1 MRPLRFSSGRALAG
15 IALLLTAVAPCL
27 SAARAQR
34 VMVVRGRVIDAGTN
48 RPLPGALV
56 ELLDSALTAPVP
68 SSRSS
73 DANGEF
79 LLSATWRPARV
90 RATLLGYTPAVASL
104 SPTVSSDTLDVAL
117 ALHPLGTQLD
127 PMVVTVSRTEE
138 RASAAP
144 ATVSVI
150 DSTHVEEEPTT
161 TPIEHARDAPG
172 VDVAT
177 TGIIQSHIVTRG
189 FNGVFSGA
197 LLVLTDYRFDLVPS
211 LRVNTPWLIP
221 TTSSDIDH
229 IEVVLGPAA
238 ALYGPNAAS
247 GVLQIFTK
255 SPFESPGTTLSA
267 GAISRSGN
275 ATGAA
280 GGGGMMSFRHAAT
293 LGTRFGYKL
302 TAQYLA
308 GTDWRERDSAEVFAR
323 RSQIASGFDSTRI
336 LAGRRDF
343 DVARWSAEGELEFRP
358 SPGSEIVVNAG
369 RTHAGRAIE
378 LTGVGAAQVR
388 DWSLDHYQAR
398 FRHGEL
404 FAQAFLN
411 VNDAGNTFFL
421 RSGDAIVDRSQMF
434 VAQLQDATDVGP
446 RETLTYGL
454 DAQRTDPRTGGTID
468 GRFEDDDTVD
478 EVGGYLQSETHL
490 TPRLDAILSA
500 RVDRN
505 NRLPSAVFSPRAAI
519 VFRPAD
525 EHVVRLT
532 FNRAFETPTPQDFF
546 SDFPVLR
553 GAGGLPFN
561 VRSVGVP
568 TTGFDFARSCGGASG
583 LCMQSPYTG
592 GQATPID
599 ATAAWAGVVQ
609 LAKAA
614 GWGDLSGIPAP
625 TSSQVGSVLRVADI
639 GGASPSFSTIDA
651 SAVTNVPALRPT
663 VTNTLEAGYKGQL
676 GDRFRV
682 ALDVYYEWRKDFIGP
697 PQVITPSVFLD
708 ATSLTAYLT
717 SYLSPSD
724 AARLATLVAGVSG
737 SAATPGLPLGTVAPA
752 GPLGGSADVL
762 VTYRNFGALHRLGSD
777 VGAQWNIID
786 GVSLTG
792 AYSWTNKLLWTRSE
806 LGGISDIALNA
817 PGDRVSLALQR
828 RDAARGYSTY
838 ARLRHAGAFPM
849 NSGAYVGP
857 VDAYTV
863 ADAGLA
869 YRLPHQPDLLLT
881 VSADNVFNTVH
892 REFVGAPEIG
902 RLVIAQLAYTLR

>member
-1 MRPLRFSSGRALAG
+1 MLVTALAPCM
-15 IALLLTAVAPCL
+15 VA
-27 SAARAQR
+27 SAQR
-34 VMVVRGRVIDAGTN
+34 VTVRGRVIEAGTN
-48 RPLPGALV
+48 HPLAGARV
-56 ELLDSALTAPVP
+56 ELLDSSSAAVVNASMPSAADGGFLLT
-68 SSRSS
+68 SRS
-73 DANGEF
+73 
-79 LLSATWRPARV
+79 RPASV
-90 RATLLGYTPAVASL
+90 RATLLGYAPSVASL
-104 SPTVSSDTLDVAL
+104 PSTSATDTLDIEL
-117 ALHPLGTQLD
+117 ALRPLGTQLD
-127 PMVVTVSRTEE
+127 PIVVTVSRTEE
-138 RASAAP
+138 HASAAP
-144 ATVSVI
+144 ATVTVI
-150 DSTHVEEEPTT
+150 DATHVEEEPTT
-161 TPIEHARDAPG
+161 TPTDHARDAPG

-221 TTSSDIDH
+221 TTNTDIDR

-255 SPFESPGTTLSA
+255 SPFDSPGTTVSA

-280 GGGGMMSFRHAAT
+280 GGGGMMSLRHAAT

-308 GTDWRERDSAEVFAR
+308 GTDWRERDSAEATAR
-323 RSQIASGFDSTRI
+323 RSLIASGFDSTRI
-336 LAGRRDF
+336 LVGRRDF
-343 DVARWSAEGELEFRP
+343 DVSRWSAEGEVQFRP
-358 SPGSEIVVNAG
+358 AEGWEIAVNAG

-398 FRHGEL
+398 VRRGEL

-411 VNDAGNTFFL
+411 VNDAGSTFLL
-421 RSGDAIVDRSQMF
+421 RSGNPIVDRSHMF
-434 VAQLQDATDVGP
+434 VAQLQNATDVGT
-446 RETLTYGL
+446 RETFTYGI

-468 GRFEDDDTVD
+468 GRFEDDDTVN
-478 EVGGYLQSETHL
+478 EIGGYLQSETHL

-505 NRLPSAVFSPRAAI
+505 DRLPTAVFSPRAAI

-546 SDFPVLR
+546 SDFPVLV
-553 GAGGLPFN
+553 GAGGLPFT

-568 TTGFDFARSCGGASG
+568 TSGFAFARSCGGASG
-583 LCMQSPYTG
+583 LCMSSPYTG
-592 GQATPID
+592 AQARPID

-614 GWGDLSGIPAP
+614 GWGDLTGIPAP
-625 TSSQVGSVLRVADI
+625 TASQVSSVLRVADI
-639 GGASPSFSTIDA
+639 GGASPSFSTIEA
-651 SAVTNVPALRPT
+651 SAVTDVPALRPM

-708 ATSLTAYLT
+708 ATSLTSYLT
-717 SYLSPSD
+717 SYLSPTD
-724 AARLATLVAGVSG
+724 AARIATLIAGVSG

-777 VGAQWNIID
+777 VGAQWNLLD

-792 AYSWTNKLLWTRSE
+792 AYSWTDKLLWTRSE

-817 PGDRVSLALQR
+817 PGQRFSLALQR
-828 RDAARGYSTY
+828 RDAHRGYSVY

-857 VDAYTV
+857 VGAYTL

-869 YRLPHQPDLLLT
+869 YRVPHRSDLLLT
-881 VSADNVFNTVH
+881 VSADNVFNVVH

>member
-1 MRPLRFSSGRALAG
+1 M
-15 IALLLTAVAPCL
+15 T
-27 SAARAQR
+27 
-34 VMVVRGRVIDAGTN
+34 VVRGRVVEAGTN
-48 RPLPGALV
+48 RPLVGASV
-56 ELLDSALTAPVP
+56 ELLDSALAAPVAASTP
-68 SSRSS
+68 SA
-73 DANGEF
+73 ANGEF
-79 LLSATWRPARV
+79 LLSARSRPATV
-90 RATLLGYTPAVASL
+90 RATLLGYAPGVASL
-104 SPTVSSDTLDVAL
+104 PSMSATDTLDVEL
-117 ALHPLGTQLD
+117 ALRPLGTQLD
-127 PMVVTVSRTEE
+127 PIVVTVSRTEE
-138 RASAAP
+138 RSSAAP

-150 DSTHVEEEPTT
+150 DATRVEEEPTT

-172 VDVAT
+172 VDIAT

-197 LLVLTDYRFDLVPS
+197 LLVLTDYRVDLVPS
-211 LRVNTPWLIP
+211 LRVNTPWLIS
-221 TTSSDIDH
+221 TTNADVDH

-255 SPFESPGTTLSA
+255 SPFDSPGTTVSA
-267 GAISRSGN
+267 AAISRSGN

-280 GGGGMMSFRHAAT
+280 GGGGQMSLRHAAT

-308 GTDWRERDSAEVFAR
+308 GTDWRERDSAEASAR
-323 RSQIASGFDSTRI
+323 RSLIAAGFDSTRI
-336 LAGRRDF
+336 LIGRRDF
-343 DVARWSAEGELEFRP
+343 DVSRWSAEGEVEFRP
-358 SPGSEIVVNAG
+358 GEGSEIAVNAG

-378 LTGVGAAQVR
+378 LTGVGAAQIR
-388 DWSLDHYQAR
+388 DWTLDHYQAR
-398 FRHGEL
+398 FRRGNL

-411 VNDAGNTFFL
+411 VNDAGSTYLL
-421 RSGDAIVDRSQMF
+421 RSGNAIIDRSQML
-434 VAQLQDATDVGP
+434 VVQLQDATDVGT
-446 RETLTYGL
+446 RETLTYGI

-468 GRFEDDDTVD
+468 GRFENDDTVN
-478 EVGGYLQSETHL
+478 EIGGYLQSETHL

-505 NRLPSAVFSPRAAI
+505 DRLPSAVFSPRAAI

-532 FNRAFETPTPQDFF
+532 FNRAFETPTPQDLF
-546 SDFPVLR
+546 SDFPVLV

-568 TTGFDFARSCGGASG
+568 TSGFAFPRSCGGASG
-583 LCMQSPYTG
+583 LCMRSPYTG
-592 GQATPID
+592 AQATLID

-614 GWGDLSGIPAP
+614 AWGDLSGIPAP
-625 TSSQVGSVLRVADI
+625 TGTQVASVLRVADI
-639 GGASPSFSTIDA
+639 GGASPSFSTIDP
-651 SAVTNVPALRPT
+651 SAVTDVPALRPT

-708 ATSLTAYLT
+708 ATSLATYLT

-724 AARLATLVAGVSG
+724 ATRLATLIAGVSG
-737 SAATPGLPLGTVAPA
+737 SAANPGLPLGTVAPT

-777 VGAQWNIID
+777 VGAQWNMFD

-806 LGGISDIALNA
+806 LGGISDLALNA
-817 PGDRVSLALQR
+817 PGRRFSLALQR
-828 RDAARGYSTY
+828 RDAVRGYSAY
-838 ARLRHAGAFPM
+838 ARLRYAGAFPM

-857 VDAYTV
+857 VAAYTV
-863 ADAGLA
+863 ADVGAA
-869 YRLPHQPDLLLT
+869 YRVAHRSDLLLT
-881 VSADNVFNTVH
+881 LSADNIFDVVH